1 MRYIKYILA
10 ALLVGAIF
18 AGCTAKS
25 NSDNQNNMKGIIIY
39 FSHTGNTASAARQL
53 AKQLDI
59 KAVRLYAAQE
69 YTSADVDWENE
80 QSRCTQEY
88 KHPEIRPAIKP
99 LDVNFADYDTVFV
112 GFPIWWYK
120 EPNIIRTF
128 FDTYANDLKGKAI
141 YPFCTSY
148 ESPITDAD
156 NSLKQLYPTLDIKQ
170 GLRFPASPDEIT
182 SWINQ

>member
-1 MRYIKYILA
+1 MRYIKYILVA
-10 ALLVGAIF
+10 ILVGAIF
-18 AGCTAKS
+18 ASCSAKT
-25 NSDNQNNMKGIIIY
+25 NPENDNNMKGIIIY
-39 FSHTGNTASAARQL
+39 FSHTGNTASAAKQL

-59 KAVRLYAAQE
+59 KAVRLHAAQE

-99 LDVNFADYDTVFV
+99 VDVNFPDYDTVFV

-128 FDTYANDLKGKAI
+128 FDTYSKELQGKTI

-148 ESPITDAD
+148 ESSIADAD
-156 NSLKQLYPTLDIKQ
+156 ASLKELYPSLDIKK
-170 GLRFPASPDEIT
+170 GLRFPASEEEIT
-182 SWINQ
+182 KWINQ

>member
-1 MRYIKYILA
+1 MRYIN
-10 ALLVGAIF
+10 GIF
-18 AGCTAKS
+18 AGVLAGAGFVACAAKS
-25 NSDNQNNMKGIIIY
+25 NSENNNNMKGIIIY

-53 AKQLDI
+53 AIQLDI
-59 KAVRLYAAQE
+59 KAVRLHAAQE

-80 QSRCTQEY
+80 QSRCTQEHL
-88 KHPEIRPAIKP
+88 HPEIRPAIKP

-128 FDTYANDLKGKAI
+128 FDTYAKELQGKAI
-141 YPFCTSY
+141 FPFCTSY

-156 NSLKQLYPTLDIKQ
+156 ASLEKGYPSLDIKK
-170 GLRFPASPDEIT
+170 GLRFPASAEEIT
-182 SWINQ
+182 KWINQ